1 MKYFDGLVELSK
13 LLAEEKTYEV
23 KKLEEL
29 LTNKSIHERKTL
41 GKCLFPLKMSDNS
54 YGLGGNL
61 EITFDL
67 DAELDNYRFN
77 VGGVVSIFY
86 SEDNIKSNHV
96 LSATIRNVKKGK
108 LVLLTNSDEYPDEL
122 DKGRI
127 GIDLTV
133 DDRTYKVMEHTLN
146 VLINSEDNHQKSVLK
161 KMWGDE
167 RLDDLILK
175 EKFESPKLNEWQNA
189 AVTASMHSKD
199 FTIIHGPP
207 GTGKTTTLVQCV
219 KQAVKREGRTLVTAS
234 SNAAV
239 DHLVKCMMKEGLDVV
254 RIGNIAR
261 VDEEVQ
267 KAQIDLKIQEKP
279 DYKFIKDL
287 KKRAKDARK
296 KAEKYKRSFN
306 AEDREN
312 RKMWYKESRD
322 LIQDAR
328 KTEKYLIQK
337 TIESA
342 QVIATTL
349 IGSDSEVLR
358 EFKFKTAFID
368 EAAQALIPAAL
379 TPFKRA
385 EKLVLAGDPF
395 QLPPLVKNDQVA
407 KKGLSTS
414 LLELIMNKTIGRT
427 QKLKT
432 QYRMDKSIMAFSN
445 SQFYKNELE
454 AHPSVKEHGFKSDG
468 FMPVE
473 FIDTAGCGYNE
484 TFSKSGKSL
493 RNEKEAELIKERLGE
508 LSQYIDGLSLGIIS
522 PYRGQVN
529 YLKDSL
535 PEFENN
541 INTIDAFQGQERDVI
556 IVSLVRSNDE
566 LIIGFLKDY
575 RRMNVAMTRARKKL
589 ILIGDSAT
597 VGADRF
603 FSEFLDFVEKSGS
616 YRTAWEYPSF

>member
-1 MKYFDGLVELSK
+1 ML
-13 LLAEEKTYEV
+13 EKRRRNINV
-23 KKLEEL
+23 R
-29 LTNKSIHERKTL
+29 LT
-41 GKCLFPLKMSDNS
+41 
-54 YGLGGNL
+54 
-61 EITFDL
+61 
-67 DAELDNYRFN
+67 
-77 VGGVVSIFY
+77 
-86 SEDNIKSNHV
+86 
-96 LSATIRNVKKGK
+96 
-108 LVLLTNSDEYPDEL
+108 
-122 DKGRI
+122 
-127 GIDLTV
+127 
-133 DDRTYKVMEHTLN
+133 
-146 VLINSEDNHQKSVLK
+146 
-161 KMWGDE
+161 
-167 RLDDLILK
+167 
-175 EKFESPKLNEWQNA
+175 
-189 AVTASMHSKD
+189 
-199 FTIIHGPP
+199 
-207 GTGKTTTLVQCV
+207 
-219 KQAVKREGRTLVTAS
+219 
-234 SNAAV
+234 
-239 DHLVKCMMKEGLDVV
+239 
-254 RIGNIAR
+254 
-261 VDEEVQ
+261 
-267 KAQIDLKIQEKP
+267 LKIER
-279 DYKFIKDL
+279 IE
-287 KKRAKDARK
+287 RCGIK
-296 KAEKYKRSFN
+296 KAEI
-306 AEDREN
+306 
-312 RKMWYKESRD
+312 

-395 QLPPLVKNDQVA
+395 QLPPLVKNNQVA

-445 SQFYKNELE
+445 SQFYENELE

-616 YRTAWEYPSF
+616 YRTAWDFPSF

>member
-1 MKYFDGLVELSK
+1 MKYFDGLVEFSK
-13 LLAEEKTYEV
+13 LLAEEKAHEI
-23 KKLEEL
+23 KKVEDL
-29 LTNKSIHERKTL
+29 LKNKSIHERKIL
-41 GKCLFPLKMSDNS
+41 GRCLFPLRLADTTH
-54 YGLGGNL
+54 GLGGNL
-61 EITFDL
+61 ELILDL
-67 DAELDNYRFN
+67 DLEIDNYRFN
-77 VGGVVSIFY
+77 VGEVVSVFY
-86 SEDNIKSNHV
+86 SDDSIKSNHL
-96 LSATIRNVKKGK
+96 LSATIKSIKKRK
-108 LVLLTNSDEYPDEL
+108 LILITNSDEFPDEL
-122 DKGRI
+122 EKGKI
-127 GIDLTV
+127 GIDITA

-146 VLINSEDNHQKSVLK
+146 FLINSEDNNKKSALK

-167 RLDDLILK
+167 ILTALVLND
-175 EKFESPKLNEWQNA
+175 KFESQKLNEWQNA
-189 AVTASMHSKD
+189 AVTISMHSDD
-199 FTIIHGPP
+199 FTVIHGPP
-207 GTGKTTTLVQCV
+207 GTGKTTSLVQCV
-219 KQAVKREGRTLVTAS
+219 KQTVKREGRTLITAN

-261 VDEEVQ
+261 IDEEVQ
-267 KAQIDLKIQEKP
+267 KAQIDIKIQEQSE
-279 DYKFIKDL
+279 YKLIKDL

-312 RKMWYKESRD
+312 RKRWYKESRE

-328 KTEKYLIQK
+328 KTEKYLIVK

-368 EAAQALIPAAL
+368 EAAQAIIPAAL

-385 EKLVLAGDPF
+385 DRLVLAGDPF
-395 QLPPLVKNDQVA
+395 QLPPLVKNDEAA
-407 KKGLSTS
+407 KKGLNIS
-414 LLELIMNKTIGRT
+414 LLELIMKKTTGRT

-432 QYRMDKSIMAFSN
+432 QYRMDQSIMAFSN
-445 SQFYKNELE
+445 SQFYENELE
-454 AHPSVKEHGFKSDG
+454 AHASVKEHGFKEDG
-468 FMPVE
+468 YMPLE

-484 TFSKSGKSL
+484 SFSKSGKSL
-493 RNEKEAELIKERLGE
+493 RNKKEAELLKDRLNE
-508 LSQYIDGLSLGIIS
+508 LTPYLGNLSLGIIS

-535 PEFENN
+535 PEYENN

-556 IVSLVRSNDE
+556 IVSLVRSNDD

-597 VGADRF
+597 IGADSF
-603 FSEFLDFVEKSGS
+603 FGEFLDFVEKIGS
-616 YRTAWEYPSF
+616 YRTAWEYKPF